1 MQLKAIEIDALQKSF
16 GDNHILRDVSLSID
30 EGSVYG
36 LIGPHAAGKST
47 LVHIIL
53 GLMRPT
59 AGWLE
64 VLGTENLE
72 RARSRIGYLPERAR
86 YHQRYAAREYLH
98 YLGAFDGLSGAI
110 LHDRVDVAL
119 SRVGLDDV
127 ANRQIATFSR
137 GQLQRL
143 GLAQALLSD
152 PALLVLDEPFGTL
165 EPGAQNEMLALLDD
179 LRADGRTILITTP
192 YFPNLEQ
199 ICDRIGILAGGR
211 LVVEANAQA
220 LRQPAN
226 SVRITVDRLSPTLI
240 AQLQQLGPS
249 VICGERD
256 IILRPNTQQLQ
267 ATVIRTLLD
276 AEALIIGLAPQ
287 ERPLER
293 LYLRA
298 LRGEIDEASFAVD
311 TAPTDVA
318 QAVGQD
324 QPAHDSPTNERWQ
337 RPAPSPAA
345 VSAPQPPSVEP
356 PNVPVSEAQKPP
368 TPVAAPR
375 QDAYRSGEGDTLLR
389 ELLRRDRAPD
399 DES

>member
-1 MQLKAIEIDALQKSF
+1 MQFKAIEIDVLQKSF
-16 GDNHILRDVSLSID
+16 GDSHILRDVSLSID

-53 GLMRPT
+53 GLMRPSS
-59 AGWLE
+59 GWIE

-72 RARSRIGYLPERAR
+72 RARGRIGYLPERAR
-86 YHQRYAAREYLH
+86 YHQRYGAREYLQ
-98 YLGAFDGLSGAI
+98 YLGAFDGLTGAT
-110 LHDRVDVAL
+110 LHDRVDEAL
-119 SRVGLDDV
+119 LRVGLADV
-127 ANRQIATFSR
+127 ANRQISTFSR

-143 GLAQALLSD
+143 GIAQALLGD
-152 PALLVLDEPFGTL
+152 PALLVLDEPFGGL

-179 LRADGRTILITTP
+179 LRADGRTMLITTP

-199 ICDRIGILAGGR
+199 ICDRIGILAQGR
-211 LVVEANAQA
+211 LVAEADAQA

-226 SVRITVDRLSPTLI
+226 SVRITVERLSPTLI
-240 AQLQQLGPS
+240 TQLHQLGPS

-256 IILRPNTQQLQ
+256 IILRPNSQQLQ

-298 LRGEIDEASFAVD
+298 IRGEIDQVSLPGEEAQL
-311 TAPTDVA
+311 DVA

-324 QPAHDSPTNERWQ
+324 RPVNDLPVNERWQ
-337 RPAPSPAA
+337 RPATPPTTAD
-345 VSAPQPPSVEP
+345 APKPPPVEP
-356 PNVPVSEAQKPP
+356 PQAPVVDSQKPA
-368 TPVAAPR
+368 PVAASR
-375 QDAYRSGEGDTLLR
+375 QETYRPGEGDTLLR
-389 ELLRRDRAPD
+389 ELLRRDRGPD